1 MGYKTIDEA
10 LPFLKGVDPDR
21 QAQFRAYFKTAP
33 LWLLESFQIEEMEKN
48 TVFIQENAPL
58 DYIYFVGKGI
68 IEAIDYRFCGITYEF
83 MRFDKVYAMGGMEF
97 IMDLPAYKTT
107 LRTVTRCTMV
117 KLSLA
122 DFSRWMRSDIYAL
135 KHEALLMGEYLLE
148 QGRKGRALLFLQGS
162 DRLAMLFVERYER
175 YARNGVL
182 QVHGGQQTL
191 SNATGLCLK
200 TINRAVKKFAE
211 QGLITKQ
218 GTKLSVHHQ
227 QYLALKEIV
236 ASVVDCES

>member
-21 QAQFRAYFKTAP
+21 QAQFREYFKTAP
-33 LWLLESFQIEEMEKN
+33 LWLMDSFQIEEMEKN
-48 TVFIQENAPL
+48 TVVIRENDPV

-68 IEAIDYRFCGITYEF
+68 IEAIEYRFFGITYEF

-97 IMDLPAYKTT
+97 IMDLDTYKTT

-117 KLSLA
+117 KLTRTA
-122 DFSRWMRSDIYAL
+122 FERWMRSDIQAL
-135 KHEALLMGEYLLE
+135 KHEACLVGEYLLE

-182 QVHGGQQTL
+182 HVRGGQQSL

-200 TINRAVKKFAE
+200 TINRSIKKFAE
-211 QGLITKQ
+211 QGLITKE
-218 GTKLSVHHQ
+218 GTKLSVHQ
-227 QYLALKEIV
+227 EQYLALKQIV
-236 ASVVDCES
+236 ANVVDSE